1 MNFACENCQRRYT
14 IADEKVRDRPVRI
27 RCKACQ
33 HLMSVGPLPAPEPQA
48 YEEEE
53 KEDATRMVSLESLEV
68 LRVQTMSPA
77 VAAPAPAP
85 AANPWEDEPTRAA
98 PSGEDGALWFVSSG
112 GKQLG
117 PFATAELVAKLR
129 SGAVQARNFVW
140 KKGMTDWKRASDLPE
155 LAGLLEEPAAA
166 ARFVPPPVAGS
177 IRSAPT
183 QAADDGGLFGTPG
196 DLGQGLDYDSPAASP
211 QRDLDARDL
220 FADLELSRVVQAPAG
235 LQMDDPYSPGQHGS
249 EQEHEEPQ
257 ASATGEHFSDPR
269 QDEEED
275 APRPSAARSTD
286 VRPAHRGTFAMSA
299 GTPGSVWKSLLAFL
313 LVLIA
318 LAAGLA
324 TAIHERLIE
333 VPPEIQEPID
343 QHWPVP
349 ARTQAPAPV
358 RPPPVAPMAPAAPP
372 AQPAAAPAPAA
383 PDGKATPSPPA
394 EDGR

>member
-33 HLMSVGPLPAPEPQA
+33 HLMSVGPLPAPEP
-48 YEEEE
+48 YEEAE

-68 LRVQTMSPA
+68 LRVQTLSPT
-77 VAAPAPAP
+77 AAAAAP

-129 SGAVQARNFVW
+129 SGAVQTKNFVW
-140 KKGMTDWKRASDLPE
+140 KKGMTDWKRAADLPE
-155 LAGLLEEPAAA
+155 LALLLEEPAAPP
-166 ARFVPPPVAGS
+166 RFVPPPVA
-177 IRSAPT
+177 APRV
-183 QAADDGGLFGTPG
+183 APNPVADDGGLFGAPG
-196 DLGQGLDYDSPAASP
+196 DLGLEDVSPAASP

-235 LQMDDPYSPGQHGS
+235 LQMDEPYSPEQHGDG
-249 EQEHEEPQ
+249 QEELP
-257 ASATGEHFSDPR
+257 AAATGEHYSDHG
-269 QDEEED
+269 QDEQAEEPR
-275 APRPSAARSTD
+275 APAARSTD

-299 GTPGSVWKSLLAFL
+299 GNPGSVWKSLFAFL

-324 TAIHERLIE
+324 TAVHERLIE

-343 QHWPVP
+343 RHWPVP
-349 ARTQAPAPV
+349 ARTQAPPRAQ
-358 RPPPVAPMAPAAPP
+358 PPPAASGTAPASP
-372 AQPAAAPAPAA
+372 AAPAPAA
-383 PDGKATPSPPA
+383 PVPPA
-394 EDGR
+394 AAEEAAPAPSAAEGR